1 MKISGLHWKSGFS
14 NLLVNRTYAIVAL
27 KIFVLA
33 FVSNELLPK
42 RRVFM
47 KIVSDGSRRLLS
59 IFSVVL
65 SRVRLSVIYLRQWKR
80 KCAVNLI
87 SKPQLQS
94 GFKESW
100 KLRLNLCSCK
110 WIRPSHNFFNKF
122 DFFGIMAVKKTISRW
137 PDLINIGFFC

>member
-87 SKPQLQS
+87 SKPQLRS

-110 WIRPSHNFFNKF
+110 WFRPSHNFVINL
-122 DFFGIMAVKKTISRW
+122 ISLGLWLSKRLLVD
-137 PDLINIGFFC
+137 DLIW